1 MTSSTLR
8 ASIQARLLELR
19 QEYQDGMAKTSELER
34 QQTHLN
40 QMMLRIS
47 GAIQA
52 LEEALADNSGQAPAA
67 EPAPASDGAS

>member
-1 MTSSTLR
+1 MTASTLR

-34 QQTHLN
+34 QRTHLN
-40 QMMLRIS
+40 QVMLRIS

-52 LEEALADNSGQAPAA
+52 LEEALDDDGQAPAA
-67 EPAPASDGAS
+67 GPPPAGDGAS